1 MTHSVKLHRGSLEI
15 LVFSISI
22 PHTTDNSLLAKK
34 TKVAQ
39 ASSAPHTNPSMHRSG
54 TFVGKSCLR
63 PSVMLRVVTWN
74 IPGASWAKM
83 QKGKNARIADF
94 TVAFD

>member
-1 MTHSVKLHRGSLEI
+1 MFFL
-15 LVFSISI
+15 SI
-22 PHTTDNSLLAKK
+22 PHTTDNGLLAKK

-39 ASSAPHTNPSMHRSG
+39 APSAPRTNPSVHRSG

-63 PSVMLRVVTWN
+63 PSVMLKVVTWK

-83 QKGKNARIADF
+83 QNGQNVRIADF